1 MRKHFLLLF
10 LMTLIP
16 FYGWAEDLTGNS
28 GVIVAVADIEYGQ
41 AAHAAAD
48 IRVTLDGGE
57 ISDTYWDN
65 DGYYDNEACEGDP
78 ITLSTLS
85 VGDTRYVKIKFKGA
99 YSGYAVGSFKVKPCK
114 ITVSVKADDANYFTM
129 VYKGARPNAVTPLD
143 EDDVTAKKGESA
155 VTLSDYVVVDE
166 EKLNAY
172 TFSGKTVA
180 TSGSQIYFPEGTF
193 TLKPDKVGNYEIG
206 QTVYT
211 MTITPAKI
219 TTGVS
224 SPFTI
229 TPTWNYNS
237 KSVPTAPENDQYMY
251 STGTHKPTY
260 AITWDEDDDDT
271 NDDIEL
277 TANDFEIKIYDSGS
291 NLVAEPKDAGT
302 YTVKVLG
309 KGNFKAG
316 DDPNDELTLGT
327 YDIEKAPMTI
337 MALPKSRAYNGDPY
351 VVGEAQF
358 NVAGRVGT
366 DVSKSVTGLAA
377 KDVDEFAA
385 GKGSYTV
392 DVVTTSAKIGG
403 VALNKNYDISTT
415 EVEWVITKAALTV
428 KANNVTMVKGDDY
441 PLLNEVTDP
450 VTEWFT
456 VEGAVNATELATITS
471 NYEVAY
477 ANADGEPLHGI
488 LYNALQVKTY
498 NNAIKLTQT
507 DNAVFNNYEVTEKK
521 ANLIVNGAP
530 FTIMPVVASDIQY
543 GDKYEIAYYTDGTID
558 DSKLVFVIGETEYA
572 WKDRKT
578 WALPTARNNYNVTIK
593 DGTAVGKEGS
603 LGGVPT
609 LLSSSYNIVK
619 KQLHLTVKDQTVY
632 QNNVAADFLDGLANA
647 AEVQYTLAPGEKLV
661 GDEKLTLTYSLDP
674 EVVKIDEDGKITGYQ
689 AGKTAA
695 DASIKVVLG
704 TDAESAN
711 YDITGYILGKLTID
725 PALKLDLAAATAEAD
740 IATAAA
746 NGSKFDVT
754 ISGRTLNAN
763 VWNVMV
769 LPFTVKTFDFCKTI
783 GCYAIFDVLSSA
795 NADSN
800 TLRFALELDELPAN
814 TPFLVKPQAAV
825 DFDQLNNHGT
835 PADPAD
841 DYKDIIFE
849 DVIFD
854 NPNGN
859 PVAEVDD
866 VRFEG
871 TYKDKI
877 TVEGG
882 EKIQF
887 LSGGKFYK
895 ATKDGVAYDIDIK
908 FTRAYLD
915 LTKSKLTPTAR
926 ILVEEA
932 DGSTTAISSINADGV
947 AVAAD
952 GWYTLNGVK
961 LQSAPTE
968 KGIYIN
974 NGKKVVIK

>member
-1 MRKHFLLLF
+1 MFNPSKL
-10 LMTLIP
+10 
-16 FYGWAEDLTGNS
+16 W
-28 GVIVAVADIEYGQ
+28 
-41 AAHAAAD
+41 
-48 IRVTLDGGE
+48 
-57 ISDTYWDN
+57 
-65 DGYYDNEACEGDP
+65 
-78 ITLSTLS
+78 
-85 VGDTRYVKIKFKGA
+85 
-99 YSGYAVGSFKVKPCK
+99 GS
-114 ITVSVKADDANYFTM
+114 
-129 VYKGARPNAVTPLD
+129 L
-143 EDDVTAKKGESA
+143 
-155 VTLSDYVVVDE
+155 
-166 EKLNAY
+166 
-172 TFSGKTVA
+172 
-180 TSGSQIYFPEGTF
+180 
-193 TLKPDKVGNYEIG
+193 
-206 QTVYT
+206 
-211 MTITPAKI
+211 
-219 TTGVS
+219 
-224 SPFTI
+224 
-229 TPTWNYNS
+229 
-237 KSVPTAPENDQYMY
+237 
-251 STGTHKPTY
+251 H
-260 AITWDEDDDDT
+260 
-271 NDDIEL
+271 
-277 TANDFEIKIYDSGS
+277 
-291 NLVAEPKDAGT
+291 LVAEPKDAGT

-316 DDPNDELTLGT
+316 AAVDDELALTT
-327 YDIEKAPMTI
+327 YDINQAPMTI
-337 MALPKSRAYNGDPY
+337 MALPKSRAYNGEAY

-366 DVSKSVTGLAA
+366 DVSKSVTDLAA
-377 KDVDEFAA
+377 KDVDGFAA
-385 GKGSYTV
+385 GNGSYTV

-428 KANNVTMVKGDDY
+428 KANNVTMVKGDAY

-456 VEGAVNATELATITS
+456 VEGAVNAAEEDIIKSKYA
-471 NYEVAY
+471 VAY
-477 ANADGEPLHGI
+477 ANAAEEPLYEI
-488 LYNALQVKTY
+488 NAADLQVKTY
-498 NNAIKLTQT
+498 DDAIKLTRT
-507 DNAVFNNYEVTEKK
+507 ANDVFANYNVTEET
-521 ANLIVNGAP
+521 ADLIVNGAP

-578 WALPTARNNYNVTIK
+578 WALPTARDNYNVTIK

-647 AEVQYTLAPGEKLV
+647 AEVQYTLNPGEKLV

-711 YDITGYILGKLTID
+711 YDITDYILGKLTID

-754 ISGRTLNAN
+754 ISGRTLTAN

-769 LPFTVKTFDFCKTI
+769 LPFKVKTFDFCKTI

-795 NADSN
+795 NAESN

-825 DFDQLNNHGT
+825 DFDQLNDNDT
-835 PADPAD
+835 PENLED
-841 DYKDIIFE
+841 DYKDIIFD
-849 DVIFD
+849 DVIFV
-854 NPNGN
+854 NPKGN
-859 PVAEVDD
+859 PAAEVDD

>member
-1 MRKHFLLLF
+1 MRKHFLILMLL
-10 LMTLIP
+10 TLLP
-16 FYGWAEDLTGNS
+16 FTAWAEDLTGNPS
-28 GVIVAVADIEYGQ
+28 VIVAVADIEYGQ
-41 AAHAAAD
+41 AAHGASD

-57 ISDTYWDN
+57 ISNTYWDN
-65 DGYYDNEACEGDP
+65 GGYYDNEACEGDP

-85 VGDTRYVKIKFKGA
+85 VGDTRYVKINFKGA

-129 VYKGARPNAVTPLD
+129 VYKGARPNAVTLLD

-172 TFSGKTVA
+172 TFSGTTVA

-327 YDIEKAPMTI
+327 YNIEKAPMTI

-377 KDVDEFAA
+377 KDVDGFAA

-428 KANNVTMVKGDDY
+428 TANNVTMVKGDDY
-441 PLLNEVTDP
+441 PTLNAVTDP

-456 VEGAVNATELATITS
+456 VTGAVNAAELATITS

-488 LYNALQVKTY
+488 LYDALQVKTY
-498 NNAIKLTQT
+498 NNAIKLSQT
-507 DNAVFNNYEVTEKK
+507 DDAVFNNYEVTEKK

-578 WALPTARNNYNVTIK
+578 WALPTARDNYNVTIK

-609 LLSSSYNIVK
+609 LLSSSYNIIK

-632 QNNVAADFLDGLANA
+632 QNNVAADFLAGLANA
-647 AEVQYTLAPGEKLV
+647 AEVQYTLADGEKLV

-795 NADSN
+795 NAESN

-825 DFDQLNNHGT
+825 DFDQLNDNDT
-835 PADPAD
+835 PANPAD
-841 DYKDIIFE
+841 DYKDIIFD
-849 DVIFD
+849 DVIFF

-968 KGIYIN
+968 KGVYIN